1 MKMFEEHL
9 LSASIYGGEKRAAE
23 VLACLRPYYPPLH
36 CELHYKTALE
46 LLVATILLSQNTA
59 EQVNALTPALFSAYG
74 GTAAYLQARRQDLAR
89 RIYPLAFFRHKA
101 RYIQESCRILEE
113 HYEGELPRNGYDLT
127 QLPGLSRKGANLIMG
142 ELFNEPIGIAVEIHT
157 QRVANR
163 LGWSDGRNVV
173 KVENDLLQTIPP
185 NLWLETGYLLQRH
198 GRAQCHT
205 HAPACATCPL
215 NHLCPSRE

>member
-1 MKMFEEHL
+1 MFEEYL
-9 LSASIYGGEKRAAE
+9 LSAPVCCGEKRAAE
-23 VLACLRPYYPPLH
+23 ALTLLRPHYPPLH
-36 CELHYKTALE
+36 CELNYQTALE

-59 EQVNALTPALFSAYG
+59 EQVNAITPALFAAYG
-74 GTAAYLQARRQDLAR
+74 DTAAYLQARRQDLAR
-89 RIYPLAFFRHKA
+89 QLYPLAFFRHKA

-113 HYEGELPRNGYDLT
+113 RYEGELPRNGYDLT

-142 ELFNEPIGIAVEIHT
+142 ELFDEPIGIAVDIHA

-185 NLWLETGYLLQRH
+185 SLWLEAGYLLQRH
-198 GRAQCHT
+198 GREQCHA
-205 HAPACATCPL
+205 HDPACATCPL
-215 NHLCPSRE
+215 KELCPSS